1 MRIVSLHLRC
11 LARFWIRFWML
22 KSFFFAYILLL
33 HTRAPWFKR
42 RKERGEHQTF
52 SSSPILHCSSKA
64 YLKSC
69 QSIFDGEFR
78 QNNKQR
84 KLLWGKYKNTFFI
97 KLLFSSTSTL
107 YLQLMSSRMIITSF
121 LEENYF
127 HLKLGRNGMTFF
139 IKNFFFECDRIRK
152 ELQIWSHILKKF
164 LMENFFCAVLWSCFI
179 CIDALRKVFKIGAF
193 KNLWTI

>member
-1 MRIVSLHLRC
+1 MS
-11 LARFWIRFWML
+11 
-22 KSFFFAYILLL
+22 
-33 HTRAPWFKR
+33 T
-42 RKERGEHQTF
+42 HQTF

-64 YLKSC
+64 YLKIC
-69 QSIFDGEFR
+69 QSIFDGAFR

-84 KLLWGKYKNTFFI
+84 KLLWGKYQNIFFI
-97 KLLFSSTSTL
+97 KFLFSSTSTL
-107 YLQLMSSRMIITSF
+107 YLQFMSSRMIITSF

-127 HLKLGRNGMTFF
+127 HLKLGSNGMTFF

-193 KNLWTI
+193 KNL